1 MKHHN
6 CKAELKSR
14 CLGFVSGHISRSWLN
29 FWKEKLMS
37 GFRLS
42 VTGFRMLHECAKQ
55 AVTFFSFFFLSFERN
70 YWETTGLQNLPVWHS
85 HKGISWNLAPLL
97 LLLCGTEVINELAAS
112 HIPGY
117 KQDPLHQSGIVG
129 GGKLTPMGQRIICA
143 GAGGWGVPS
152 LRGPCLGMCEN
163 THCSFHPAI
172 SIQFWE
178 LQLLL
183 LLCT

>member
-1 MKHHN
+1 MKHQN

-55 AVTFFSFFFLSFERN
+55 AVTFFFLLFSF
-70 YWETTGLQNLPVWHS
+70 NLPVWHS